1 MGHVLSGF
9 MMELMMTSSKRA
21 YVTGCVR
28 PRSAVPKVPALQ
40 QVTADPY
47 LLRRH
52 SNTQRQVWLSLCGV
66 SWSWCTPG
74 FVWALWESL
83 VDMGFDLNVIFHLP
97 TISLGVCVGGGV
109 VRSNI
114 LLPMVIQQWVAVLEF
129 FQVKMNTCP
138 SLCHLASIL
147 LPRTKHSSWI
157 AETL

>member
-9 MMELMMTSSKRA
+9 LMELMMTSSKRA

-66 SWSWCTPG
+66 SGSWCTPG
-74 FVWALWESL
+74 CVWALWESL

-97 TISLGVCVGGGV
+97 TIFLGVCGGV
-109 VRSNI
+109 CKIQHSPANGYSAVSCSFGI
-114 LLPMVIQQWVAVLEF
+114 LSGENEHMSFPLPSCF
-129 FQVKMNTCP
+129 
-138 SLCHLASIL
+138 HLA
-147 LPRTKHSSWI
+147 P
-157 AETL
+157 